1 MRYYVYYIIHTAAL
15 AFFLITLKRM
25 MMLGVPFT
33 TLMHDP
39 SLLFASAQH
48 IKSVLHP

>member
-1 MRYYVYYIIHTAAL
+1 MRYYVYYIIRTAVL

-25 MMLGVPFT
+25 MVLGVPFT

-48 IKSVLHP
+48 IKSILHP

>member
-1 MRYYVYYIIHTAAL
+1 MRYYVYYVIHTAAL

-25 MMLGVPFT
+25 MVLEIPFT

-39 SLLFASAQH
+39 SLLFASAAH
-48 IKSVLHP
+48 IKSILHP

>member
-1 MRYYVYYIIHTAAL
+1 MRYYVYYISHTAAL

-25 MMLGVPFT
+25 MVLGVPFT

-48 IKSVLHP
+48 IKGILHP